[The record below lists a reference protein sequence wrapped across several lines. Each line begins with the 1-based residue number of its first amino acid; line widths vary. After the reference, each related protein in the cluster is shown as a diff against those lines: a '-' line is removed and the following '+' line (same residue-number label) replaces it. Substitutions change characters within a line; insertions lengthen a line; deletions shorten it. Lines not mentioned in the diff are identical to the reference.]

1 MKDQKNY
8 CLATDL
14 AIIMLRFQIGSYK
27 VAIELRVVQIELALG
42 ARSILKSRV

>member
-8 CLATDL
+8 CLANL